1 MQIKENTIT
10 FEPSDIEQLSPEMQD
25 ALAIY
30 AGDRIKPEEFLNTFI
45 ADALKA
51 AVAHSDAA
59 ISLVVA
65 EKFLKLPLA
74 DRQAVVDILDGE
86 GGEAEE
92 PVPEGGAA
100 EPEPA
105 AVPWW
110 KKILGLS

>member
-1 MQIKENTIT
+1 MLISNNVIT
-10 FEPSDIEQLSPEMQD
+10 FEASDIALLSPELQD

-30 AGDRIKPEEFLNTFI
+30 AGERISPEQFLNTFI

-51 AVAHSDAA
+51 AVAHSDAT
-59 ISLVVA
+59 ISAVVA

-92 PVPEGGAA
+92 PVLEGGAA